1 METIKTSKL
10 NQVIALFIGSIFFIT
25 SAYAQKPKLIIGI
38 VVDQMRVDYLYRY
51 QSKFGEGG
59 FKRLMNNGFFNKNA
73 NYNYVL
79 TYTAPGHASIYTG
92 STPRFHGIISN
103 DWYDKRNGKNVYCTQ
118 DDNVQTVGSNSEA
131 GKMSPRNMMTN
142 TIGDELRLA
151 TNLKSKVIGISQK
164 DRSSI
169 LPAGHIANAAYW
181 FDGDNGIFISST
193 FYMKQLPAWVTSFN
207 EKKLADKYLSQDW
220 TTLLPLASYTESIA
234 DDNPYEGLF
243 KGETKPVFPHK
254 LAELKEKNKGYNI
267 IRSTP
272 FGNSL
277 TKDFALEALK
287 NEDLGKD
294 DITDFLTV
302 SFSSTDYVGHK
313 YGINAVETEDTY
325 LRLDKDLE
333 ELLNYVEKNIGKENV
348 LIFLT
353 ADHGGAHNAAYL
365 ESLRMPAGYVQPKVI
380 ADSVKNYMKKIY
392 GDTLVLSYTN
402 QQFFLDH
409 KALTNKKLNL
419 REVTEK
425 IALYTQQLDGVANAY
440 TVFDIRN
447 ASGSNDIALSRIY
460 MGYNDKRSG
469 DVAVNY
475 LPAYLD
481 FHKTGTTHGATYT
494 YDTHIPLLWYG
505 WKIKVGE
512 SYESVNI
519 TDIAPTVASFLDIAF
534 PNGCVG
540 KPILNLT
547 K

>member
-25 SAYAQKPKLIIGI
+25 SAYAQKPKLVIGI

-220 TTLLPLASYTESIA
+220 TTLLPLASYTESIT